1 MALITSYNIVQYFDH
16 NSNIISGMDVTG
28 AGIVWMILR
37 CSATDAPNIAI
48 DAARVV
54 MAIEIFP

>member
-1 MALITSYNIVQYFDH
+1 
-16 NSNIISGMDVTG
+16 MDVTG